1 MAETKFERKPGE
13 KMRLGMFISAEGHH
27 VAGWRHPD
35 VRAGAGQDINHYVN
49 IARLSERGLF
59 DMLFK
64 ADSQSTFGPDDINN
78 WKRTTSACQFEP
90 ITMFAALAMVTKN
103 IGLVSTSSTTYGDP
117 FHVAR
122 FFASLDLISGGRAG
136 WNLVTS
142 SAASE
147 AFNFSLD
154 AHVPHADRYE
164 RAAEFVQ
171 VVMGLWEC
179 WEPDAFLGDKK
190 EGLYFDPKKL
200 HFLNHKGKH
209 FSVRGPLTVM
219 RSPQNRPVIV
229 QAGQSEDGR
238 DLAAET
244 AEVLFAV
251 QQRIE
256 PAREF
261 YADIKRRLVEK
272 GRAPGSLLIMPGVMP
287 VIGRTVKEAEERF
300 DELNKLIH
308 PEQGIPVLS
317 DMVGTDLSKYPLD
330 GPLPPKPPINTQQG
344 RQAVVYDLAEREK
357 LTIRQLYQKLTG
369 QRAHRVVV
377 GTAETIADDL
387 ELWFK
392 TGGADGFNI
401 MPLTFL
407 QGLEDIVDKLIP
419 ELQRRGLFR
428 TEYESN
434 TLRGNLG
441 LHTPVARKLRISEP
455 VPAP

>member
-1 MAETKFERKPGE
+1 MADTKFERKPGE
-13 KMRLGMFISAEGHH
+13 KMRLGMFINAEGHH

-35 VRAGAGQDINHYVN
+35 SKAGAGQDIAHYVSM
-49 IARLSERGLF
+49 ARLAERGCF

-64 ADSQSTFGPDDINN
+64 ADSQSTFGPDDVNI
-78 WKRTTSACQFEP
+78 WKRSTSACQLEP
-90 ITMFAALAMVTKN
+90 ITMFAALAMVTSH

-122 FFASLDLISGGRAG
+122 FFASLDIISGGRAG

-147 AFNFSLD
+147 AFNFSYD
-154 AHVPHADRYE
+154 AHVPHAQRYE

-171 VVMGLWEC
+171 VVMGLWES
-179 WEPDAFLGDKK
+179 WDADAFLGDK
-190 EGLYFDPKKL
+190 EQGLYFDPAKL
-200 HFLNHKGKH
+200 HFLNHQGKH
-209 FSVRGPLTVM
+209 FKVRGPLTVM

-238 DLAAET
+238 ELAAET

-272 GRAPGSLLIMPGVMP
+272 GRRPESLLIMPGVMP
-287 VIGRTVKEAEERF
+287 VLGRTVQEAEQKFEQ
-300 DELNKLIH
+300 LNKLIH
-308 PEQGIPVLS
+308 PEQGVPVLS

-344 RQAVVYDLAEREK
+344 RQAVVYDLAQREN
-357 LTIRQLYQKLTG
+357 LSIRQLYQRLTG
-369 QRAHRVVV
+369 QRAHRVVC
-377 GTAETIADDL
+377 GTAASIADDL
-387 ELWFK
+387 EMWFRS
-392 TGGADGFNI
+392 GGADGFNL
-401 MPLTFL
+401 MPLIFP
-407 QGLEDIVDKLIP
+407 QGLEDIVDQLIP

-428 TEYESN
+428 TDYEGR
-434 TLRGNLG
+434 TLRANLG
-441 LHTPVARKLRISEP
+441 LLTPVARKIVVTS
-455 VPAP
+455 